1 MLIRLSFL
9 LFSNVWRLIFVRD
22 SEILSSRPLRLQ
34 MKRMARFWI
43 ISIVWIWAL
52 EQGSQTADPYSSMGR
67 HSAVYARSLLL
78 RLYVSYYQDVIV
90 SSNLDNE

>member
-1 MLIRLSFL
+1 
-9 LFSNVWRLIFVRD
+9 
-22 SEILSSRPLRLQ
+22 

-78 RLYVSYYQDVIV
+78 RFAEYNTHLMNPKVFVDLVTRDSMWE
-90 SSNLDNE
+90 LKERLF